1 MPDPARGWRRLL
13 REPARPEWVRR
24 RRGAPW
30 LVVATVCIGAF
41 MGQLDASIVTL
52 AVPSI
57 RTEMNA
63 SLAQV
68 EWVALIYLLVLVGS
82 ISAVGRLADMVGR
95 KLLYTYGFALFTL
108 ASLGCALAPD
118 ITWLLAARAVQ
129 AVGASMLQANS
140 VALIRTSMPAGKLG
154 KAIGLQGAAQAIGLA
169 MGPSVGGLL
178 IGLGGWR
185 WVFFVNIPAGI
196 IGVVLGSLLLP
207 RTHVKAPR
215 VPLDWPGLVALMPAV
230 GALLL
235 ALSEASRSG
244 FGNPPV
250 LALLALSAVLFVV
263 FVLRERSARHP
274 LVDLSLFHAGTFSRG
289 ITTGLLSYLV
299 LFGVLFV
306 TPLHLESEYSLPPAQ
321 AGLLLTILPVA
332 LGLVAPVAG
341 FVADRSGAR
350 LPTSTGMGLAAAGLA
365 TLVLP
370 SAGLWITA
378 AALAVLGLGLGLFTP
393 ANNATVA
400 AAGHDHQA
408 GMVSGVMN
416 MTRGIGTSLGV
427 ALGAAAYSL
436 APALAESAGVPGGP
450 GLGFQL
456 AAALLAVLAAFAG
469 VLSLLGRRPGSRT
482 GTGPRKPSGR
492 PSSREAETQRY
503 PCSNQNPHLRPHPR
517 SLPGRRG
524 RS

>member
-1 MPDPARGWRRLL
+1 MW
-13 REPARPEWVRR
+13 REPARPDWIRR
-24 RRGAPW
+24 RPGAPW

-52 AVPSI
+52 AVPAI
-57 RTEMNA
+57 RTDMNA
-63 SLAQV
+63 TLAQV

-118 ITWLLAARAVQ
+118 ITWLLVARAVQ
-129 AVGASMLQANS
+129 AVGAAMLQANS

-196 IGVVLGSLLLP
+196 IGLLLGWFLLP

-215 VPLDWPGLVALMPAV
+215 ARLDWLGLVALMPAV

-235 ALSEASRSG
+235 ALSEAARLG
-244 FGNPPV
+244 FGNSVV
-250 LALLALSAVLFVV
+250 LGLLGASLVLFVL
-263 FVLRERSARHP
+263 FALRERRARHP
-274 LVDLSLFHAGTFSRG
+274 LVDLSLFRSGTFSRG
-289 ITTGLLSYLV
+289 VATGLLGYLV

-306 TPLHLESEYSLPPAQ
+306 TPLHLESEYFLPPAQ
-321 AGLLLTILPVA
+321 AGLLLTVLPVT

-341 FVADRSGAR
+341 LLADRFGAR
-350 LPTSTGMGLAAAGLA
+350 LPASAGMGLAAAALA
-365 TLVLP
+365 ALVF
-370 SAGLWITA
+370 SSHDLWVTA
-378 AALAVLGLGLGLFTP
+378 AALAAMGMGLGLFTP
-393 ANNATVA
+393 ANNASVA

-408 GMVSGVMN
+408 GMVSGVLN
-416 MTRGIGTSLGV
+416 MTRGVGTSLGV
-427 ALGAAAYSL
+427 ALGAVAYSL
-436 APALAESAGVPGGP
+436 ANALGNSAGAPAVP
-450 GLGFQL
+450 GLGFRIAVAL
-456 AAALLAVLAAFAG
+456 FAVLGAAAAI
-469 VLSLLGRRPGSRT
+469 LSFLGRRARPKALPAPEDHSEPG
-482 GTGPRKPSGR
+482 
-492 PSSREAETQRY
+492 
-503 PCSNQNPHLRPHPR
+503 
-517 SLPGRRG
+517 
-524 RS
+524 

>member
-1 MPDPARGWRRLL
+1 MSEQEAHKGAALAPGSAVGWGKLL
-13 REPARPEWVRR
+13 REPARPDWVRR
-24 RRGAPW
+24 RPRAAW

-118 ITWLLAARAVQ
+118 ITWLLVARGIQ

-154 KAIGLQGAAQAIGLA
+154 KAIGLQGAAQAVGLA
-169 MGPSVGGLL
+169 LGPSVGGIL

-185 WVFFVNIPAGI
+185 WVFFVNIPAGV
-196 IGVVLGSLLLP
+196 IGVVLGCLLLP
-207 RTHVKAPR
+207 RTRVKAPLVR
-215 VPLDWPGLVALMPAV
+215 LDWPGLLALMPAV

-250 LALLALSAVLFVV
+250 LGLLAASAVLLVV
-263 FVLRERSARHP
+263 FVLLERRARHP
-274 LVDLSLFHAGTFSRG
+274 LVDLSLFRAGTFSRG
-289 ITTGLLSYLV
+289 IATGLLSYLV

-321 AGLLLTILPVA
+321 AGLLLTVLPVA

-341 FVADRSGAR
+341 FAADRSGAR
-350 LPTSTGMGLAAAGLA
+350 LPTSAGMGLAAAALA
-365 TLVLP
+365 ILVWP
-370 SAGLWITA
+370 SSGLWITA
-378 AALAVLGLGLGLFTP
+378 AGLAALGLGLGLFTP
-393 ANNATVA
+393 ANNAAVA
-400 AAGHDHQA
+400 AAGQDHQA

-416 MTRGIGTSLGV
+416 MTRGVGTSLGV

-436 APALAESAGVPGGP
+436 APALADSAGVQGGS
-450 GLGFQL
+450 GLGFQM
-456 AAALLAVLAAFAG
+456 AAALLAVLAAVAA
-469 VLSLLGRRPGSRT
+469 VLSLLGRPSAPASSR
-482 GTGPRKPSGR
+482 PRK
-492 PSSREAETQRY
+492 
-503 PCSNQNPHLRPHPR
+503 
-517 SLPGRRG
+517 
-524 RS
+524 